1 MIKFICYYLLN
12 LNNFCK
18 RIKNKIIFR
27 NEYFLNKNNK
37 LILNFYFLNKIC
49 LIILK

>member
-27 NEYFLNKNNK
+27 NEYFLNKNNDF
-37 LILNFYFLNKIC
+37 NLNKNNEINFKF
-49 LIILK
+49 LFFK